1 LAHLRRPLNQ
11 KKIASLY
18 RNLLG
23 AGFSSDIIRAEL
35 KGISH
40 GDLPELPDAADS
52 ELSES

>member
-1 LAHLRRPLNQ
+1 LDQ

-35 KGISH
+35 KGVTH
-40 GDLPELPDAADS
+40 GDLPELPDTDTDSADS